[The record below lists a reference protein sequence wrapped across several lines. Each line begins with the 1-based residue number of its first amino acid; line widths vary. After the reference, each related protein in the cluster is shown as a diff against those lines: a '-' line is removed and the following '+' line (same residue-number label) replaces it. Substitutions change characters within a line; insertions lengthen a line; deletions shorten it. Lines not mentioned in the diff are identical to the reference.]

1 MKRAFTSFC
10 LSIMAAA
17 AFAPVALADTTSTT
31 DRISRVVEVG
41 DLDLHSQAGARTA
54 AHRIHVAA
62 DYVCG
67 GDNLLW
73 RRASD
78 FQDCRNG
85 AIDRAL
91 ASLKAPM
98 VSAALGRPT
107 PTGMASR

>member
-10 LSIMAAA
+10 LSILAAA
-17 AFAPVALADTTSTT
+17 AFAPIASADTASTT
-31 DRISRVVEVG
+31 DHVSRVVEVG

-54 AHRIHVAA
+54 ARRIHQAA

-67 GDNLLW
+67 GESLLW
-73 RRASD
+73 RQASD
-78 FQDCRNG
+78 FQSCRND

-98 VSAALGRPT
+98 VSAALGRQT
-107 PTGMASR
+107 STGMASR